1 MTRYWI
7 VVDKAHEGPFTLEE
21 LVALHVS
28 PETYAWYPG
37 LPKWTRVKDIPEL
50 ADAIAV
56 AAEAEVAE
64 TEVPAVEPDPVPASV
79 PPVPPPP
86 PPLRVSTQPV
96 QPQPVMEMKETK
108 CENEEKRPANYLA
121 WSIIT
126 TILFFLP
133 LGIVAI
139 IFSSK
144 VNGQWALGKR
154 EEARKSSELAAWFS
168 NIAFVVGLIWYP
180 FSVALAMIL

>member
-7 VVDKAHEGPFTLEE
+7 VVDKSHEGPFTLEE
-21 LVALHVS
+21 LVSLHVS

-50 ADAIAV
+50 ADAIAE
-56 AAEAEVAE
+56 AAEAEAAE
-64 TEVPAVEPDPVPASV
+64 TEVPAVEPDPVPAS
-79 PPVPPPP
+79 VPPPP

-180 FSVALAMIL
+180 FSVAIAMIL